1 MKLISFPREW
11 DADKIYMVYSLCDTH
26 TYISFGTIINTVQ
39 KTALIDIRSYIF
51 YDCST
56 NLIKERTP
64 TDEEYIMFI
73 DEMDLELI
81 FELSED
87 EINQNIILESI

>member
-1 MKLISFPREW
+1 MTLIAPERGY
-11 DADKIYMVYSLCDTH
+11 DPDNIYMVYSICDTG
-26 TYISFGTIINTVQ
+26 TYISFGRINHTLQ

-51 YDCST
+51 YEYST
-56 NLIKERTP
+56 NLIKECP
-64 TDEEYIMFI
+64 LTDEEYVMFN